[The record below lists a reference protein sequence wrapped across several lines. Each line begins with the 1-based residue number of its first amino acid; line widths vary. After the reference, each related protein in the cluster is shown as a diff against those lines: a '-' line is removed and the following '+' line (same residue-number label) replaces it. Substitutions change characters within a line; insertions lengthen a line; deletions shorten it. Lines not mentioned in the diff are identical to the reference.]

1 MKKKII
7 MLAAVLMMFAGVA
20 SGSSINGD
28 YKGNPIVKLLS
39 NGSTVDTGEVP
50 AMIYDGKT
58 MVPIAALRNL
68 GAEVTWDANTY
79 SVNVVLNNSNGQDQI
94 ADLKLFASAA
104 KSTLQQNNVTV
115 NQISANIDEHGIFVY
130 AQYDV
135 SNDNTSVE
143 NVQNKLLPKLGLIG
157 ISSTLLNK
165 YNVDGTVIELTSG
178 GNTIGTIGIKNS
190 DSQKYINN
198 ELTFQQYF
206 ATWNVS
212 KNQSIIPQQYTV
224 PSQVTSDV
232 IESKIEGDFEG
243 FDEGNIYK
251 LDNGQIWE
259 QTDYTYSYSYKYRP
273 DVTIYEDGYS
283 YVMMVEGMDKKVKV
297 KRIK

>member
-1 MKKKII
+1 M
-7 MLAAVLMMFAGVA
+7 
-20 SGSSINGD
+20 
-28 YKGNPIVKLLS
+28 
-39 NGSTVDTGEVP
+39 
-50 AMIYDGKT
+50 
-58 MVPIAALRNL
+58 
-68 GAEVTWDANTY
+68 
-79 SVNVVLNNSNGQDQI
+79 
-94 ADLKLFASAA
+94 
-104 KSTLQQNNVTV
+104 
-115 NQISANIDEHGIFVY
+115 
-130 AQYDV
+130 
-135 SNDNTSVE
+135 
-143 NVQNKLLPKLGLIG
+143 
-157 ISSTLLNK
+157 
-165 YNVDGTVIELTSG
+165 
-178 GNTIGTIGIKNS
+178 
-190 DSQKYINN
+190 
-198 ELTFQQYF
+198 TFQQYF